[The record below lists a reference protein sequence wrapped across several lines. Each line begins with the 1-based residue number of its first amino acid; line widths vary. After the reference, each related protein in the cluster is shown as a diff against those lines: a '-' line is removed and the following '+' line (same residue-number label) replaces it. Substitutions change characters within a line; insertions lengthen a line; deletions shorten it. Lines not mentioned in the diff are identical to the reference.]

1 LLFKQLKTDFTK
13 AIQIAKAY
21 EQLEGHLDA
30 TTGGDPL
37 YKQEGKQSFLHDR
50 LQHYLSD
57 VLGER
62 STRLSKRS
70 IFQNIILGKTLTD
83 CTATPYGAA
92 LILVSY
98 LGAVQ

>member
-37 YKQEGKQSFLHDR
+37 YKQEGKRSFLHDR

-62 STRLSKRS
+62 RLRSTRLSKRS
-70 IFQNIILGKTLTD
+70 IFQNIIGKD
-83 CTATPYGAA
+83 
-92 LILVSY
+92 ID
-98 LGAVQ
+98 